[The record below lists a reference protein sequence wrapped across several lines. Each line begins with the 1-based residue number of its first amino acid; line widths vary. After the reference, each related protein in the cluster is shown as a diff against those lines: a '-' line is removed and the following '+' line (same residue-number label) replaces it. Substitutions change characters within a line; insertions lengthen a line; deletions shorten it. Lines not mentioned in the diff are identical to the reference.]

1 MTDRVDMP
9 RYLIMDGRAR
19 LGPQY
24 MERATVLVTED
35 SLRLARRVV
44 SSDTYGDAVV
54 VETETMMI
62 IYDPHPEYAT
72 DPDVR
77 RCWP

>member
-1 MTDRVDMP
+1 MIDRADSP
-9 RYLIMDGRAR
+9 RYLVMDGRAR

-24 MERATVLVTED
+24 MDRATILVTED
-35 SLRLARRVV
+35 SLRCARRIVN
-44 SSDTYGDAVV
+44 SDTYGDAVV
-54 VETETMMI
+54 VETATMAVV
-62 IYDPHPEYAT
+62 YDLHPEYAT